1 MKLRAFL
8 LGLGG
13 GVLLAGGAGL
23 WFALRAIAEIQSET
37 LAYLD
42 NSARIEREFI
52 ERLPIYE
59 DFATPAREGALR
71 TYLLADHLAAARR
84 YGIEPIER
92 DSELKALVDAGALT
106 EVVNTAE
113 SLYFFY
119 NVPKKYRY
127 LTPDAKA
134 GLEKFVARLQTNLG
148 RRGEYP
154 PVKIAISSMLRPA
167 SYQERLRD
175 RNGNASQTSS
185 HSYGVSFD
193 VFYDEYYVAL
203 PAAPQAGAQAEIIAA
218 LRRRLGYLQ
227 GQSLRRQFHAALMET
242 LLQLQDEGALY
253 AILEKSQRCYHVTI
267 LGRGDGSAAPT
278 TPTTPAAP

>member
-1 MKLRAFL
+1 MKLRAFF

-13 GVLLAGGAGL
+13 GVILAGAGGL
-23 WFALRAIAEIQSET
+23 WFANRSVAAVKAET
-37 LAYLD
+37 LAYLET
-42 NSARIEREFI
+42 SSRIERSFI

-84 YGIEPIER
+84 YGIAPIER
-92 DSELKALVDAGALT
+92 DAELKALVDAGALT

-119 NVPKKYRY
+119 NVPIKYRY

-134 GLEKFVARLQTNLG
+134 GLEKLAERLQTNLR

-154 PVKIAISSMLRPA
+154 PVKLAISSMLRPA

-203 PAAPQAGAQAEIIAA
+203 PAAPQDGAVGEIISD

-267 LGRGDGSAAPT
+267 LGRGDGAAAP
-278 TPTTPAAP
+278 AP

>member
-1 MKLRAFL
+1 MKLRSFF

-13 GVLLAGGAGL
+13 GVLLAGAGGA
-23 WFALRAIAEIQSET
+23 WFAMQSVAEIKTQT
-37 LAYLD
+37 LAYLE
-42 NSARIEREFI
+42 NSSRIERSFI

-59 DFATPAREGALR
+59 DFATPARESALR

-84 YGIEPIER
+84 YGIAPIER
-92 DSELKALVDAGALT
+92 DAELKALVDAGALT
-106 EVVNTAE
+106 EAVNTAE

-134 GLEKFVARLQTNLG
+134 GLEKLAERLQSNLR

-203 PAAPQAGAQAEIIAA
+203 PAAPEAGAQAEIIAD

-267 LGRGDGSAAPT
+267 LGRGDGNAGPTAP
-278 TPTTPAAP
+278 

>member
-8 LGLGG
+8 LGFCG
-13 GVLLAGGAGL
+13 GVLLTGGAGL
-23 WFALRAIAEIQSET
+23 WFALRAIGVFKAET
-37 LAYLD
+37 LAYLE
-42 NSARIEREFI
+42 NSSRIERNFI
-52 ERLPIYE
+52 EKLPIYE
-59 DFATPAREGALR
+59 DFATPTRESTLR
-71 TYLLADHLAAARR
+71 TYLLTEHLAAARR
-84 YGIEPIER
+84 YGIQPIER
-92 DSELKALVDAGALT
+92 DSELKALTDSGALT
-106 EVVNTAE
+106 EVANTAD

-134 GLEKFVARLQTNLG
+134 GLEKLAARVQANLR
-148 RRGEYP
+148 RRGDYP

-175 RNGNASQTSS
+175 RNGNASQSSS

-193 VFYDEYYVAL
+193 IFYDEYYVAL
-203 PAAPQAGAQAEIIAA
+203 PAAPGDGALAEIIAD

-227 GQSLRRQFHAALMET
+227 GQALRRQFHAALMET

-267 LGRGDGSAAPT
+267 LGRGDGVSAP
-278 TPTTPAAP
+278 